1 MSFTSHLFLLRTQI
15 VAVHLDLRSRLQTP
29 WELHDA
35 LQLSPVAQLREHYFA
50 VIVAV
55 VVVAAAA
62 AAAQP
67 LTSRICQ
74 PLYLWSLDFH
84 TRDSSHSSHGHGAA
98 PTY

>member
-62 AAAQP
+62 ATTAVAAAAAANNVLQYP
-67 LTSRICQ
+67 ISYYVIQNCRLK
-74 PLYLWSLDFH
+74 WSSYV
-84 TRDSSHSSHGHGAA
+84 SS
-98 PTY
+98 